1 MDVRKL
7 ICVAALLL
15 VSFSARCQFYSYGD
29 DPGPVRW
36 SSISSGSFKIIYPR
50 TMDSLARCYALS
62 LEKYSGAVGLSIG
75 YTPNQSYKKP
85 LPVILHA
92 FGSEANGMSVWT
104 PRRLEL
110 RTTPDAYS
118 PTPFPWITDLAI
130 HESRHAAQMQY
141 ANTGP
146 LRIFNIL
153 LGEISTGAMASLYGN
168 QAFFEGDAVVAE
180 TALTRSGRAR
190 TADFLE
196 YYRFALDNGDYRDFY
211 KWYYGSNKKYTPTYY
226 TAGYMFV
233 AGMRT
238 LYDDPLF
245 TQRFYSNVFR
255 LKPWPF
261 PMFNMQYTVKQASG
275 KSFRDTFREIEDY
288 FHGIWTEEAAARAP
302 FMPGER
308 LTPVTRRHRVYWGTT
323 LAGDTLYGIKSGVD
337 VPTQLVDLDTG
348 KTLKYFAVGTGSLM
362 WSDSLGKIFWSET
375 VPHPRWS
382 LASDSRIRYY
392 DPSTGKTGDLT
403 GKGRYYNP
411 APSPSDSRIA
421 VTSYPYNGGSQS
433 VILDGASGEV
443 AQVVSAPDS
452 LQIVESAWIGGDVI
466 VSAISNAGFG
476 LYNASRGFQ
485 RLLDPIP
492 VKIKQMRSN
501 GNELLLVSD
510 LNGVNELYSFDC
522 GTRTL
527 TRLTSTRY
535 GASEFVFKGD
545 SLYYSAITESGKA
558 LFRTAVKD
566 LPRTA
571 ADAAQYH
578 RYVIEDELSRQ
589 ERALG
594 ALQSPAS
601 ATLEPARS
609 YPKLPLLL
617 KIHSWAPVY
626 IDYNSISSISSD
638 IFNNAAKPGAMVFFQ
653 NDLGT
658 ASGYAGY
665 SYSKDSKG
673 AGHHAG
679 HLNFTYS
686 GLYPVIEATLHFNNV
701 FRSVYNLSSKAE
713 EKGRTIRFTTKNTST
728 PQFSG
733 NVLIYVPL
741 KFSRG
746 GWSSGLIPQLRYV
759 FSNNMYD
766 LGESH
771 FLIRP
776 SIGDSG
782 QDQVVFLKKD
792 QGEILPAQRV
802 VASVRAYRILKKHQ
816 SGVYPRFGAG
826 VELGVSSR
834 IGMSGIYSPNLYA
847 SLYGYLPGIV
857 PEHGI
862 RLAAVAQQHLPT
874 NYYFNENTVSCLPR
888 GYSAMASSAGM
899 IAAYG
904 SQVRLGVDYSLAIAP
919 VDWSFLSPVAYIRN
933 FILTPHADYA
943 LFFKQDKTLALCSV
957 GADLSAALG
966 NLIWVPFN
974 SEIGV
979 SYSYNCGPGFGET
992 GMNRHYFGMI
1002 FNIDIQ

>member
-7 ICVAALLL
+7 ICAAAMLL

-29 DPGPVRW
+29 DPGAVRW
-36 SSISSGSFKIIYPR
+36 SSIRTESFRIIYPR
-50 TMDSLARCYALS
+50 TFDSLARAYALS
-62 LEKYSGAVGLSIG
+62 LEKYSAEVGRSIG
-75 YTPNQSYKKP
+75 YTPNQSYGKP

-92 FGSEANGMSVWT
+92 YGSESNGMAVWT

-110 RTTPDAYS
+110 RTVPDAYG
-118 PTPFPWITDLAI
+118 PIPFPWITNLAI

-146 LRIFNIL
+146 LRLFNIL

-180 TALTRSGRAR
+180 TALTRSGRGR

-226 TAGYMFV
+226 TAGYMLV

-261 PMFNMQYTVKQASG
+261 PMFNMQYTIKEASG
-275 KSFRDTFREIEDY
+275 KSFRDTFREIEDF
-288 FHGIWTEEAAARAP
+288 FHGIWTEEAAERAP
-302 FMPGER
+302 YMPGDR

-323 LAGDTLYGIKSGVD
+323 LAGDSLYGIKSGVD
-337 VPTQLVDLDTG
+337 VPTQLIDVQTG
-348 KTLKYFAVGTGSLM
+348 KTLRYFAVGTSSLM
-362 WSDSLGKIFWSET
+362 WSDSLGMLLWSET
-375 VPHPRWS
+375 VPDRRWS

-392 DPSTGKTGDLT
+392 DPQTGKTGDLT
-403 GKGRYYNP
+403 KKGRYFNP
-411 APSPSDSRIA
+411 APSPTDSRIA
-421 VTSYPYNGGSQS
+421 VTSYPYEGGSQS
-433 VILDGASGEV
+433 VILDGASGETSL
-443 AQVVSAPDS
+443 VVSAPDS

-476 LYNASRGFQ
+476 LYNASRGFE

-492 VKIKQMRSN
+492 VKIKQMRSQ
-501 GNELLLVSD
+501 GGELLFVSD
-510 LNGVNELYSFDC
+510 LDGVNELYSFDC
-522 GTRTL
+522 ATRNL
-527 TRLTSTRY
+527 SRLTSTRY

-558 LFRTAVKD
+558 VFRTAVAD
-566 LPRTA
+566 LPRTE
-571 ADAAQYH
+571 ADPSQYH
-578 RYVIEDELSRQ
+578 HYVIEDKLSAQ

-594 ALQSPAS
+594 AFQAPAS
-601 ATLEPARS
+601 ATIETARS
-609 YPKLPLLL
+609 YRKIPHLL
-617 KIHSWAPVY
+617 KIHAWAPVY
-626 IDYNSISSISSD
+626 INYDSVSSISSD
-638 IFNNAAKPGAMVFFQ
+638 IFNNVAKPGAMAFFQ
-653 NDLGT
+653 NELGT
-658 ASGYAGY
+658 ASGYAAY
-665 SYSKDSKG
+665 SYSKDSEG

-679 HLNFTYS
+679 HLNFKYS

-701 FRSVYNLSSKAE
+701 FSSFYNLTSKKE
-713 EKGRTIRFTTKNTST
+713 ETGRTIRFSPTKTTT

-733 NVLIYVPL
+733 NISVYVPL

-746 GWSSGLIPQLRYV
+746 GWSAGLIPQLRYN

-766 LGESH
+766 LGETH
-771 FLIRP
+771 YLIRP

-782 QDQVVFLKKD
+782 KD
-792 QGEILPAQRV
+792 QLLFLEKDPGPVLPTQRII
-802 VASVRAYRILKKHQ
+802 ATVRAYRVLNKHL
-816 SGVYPRFGAG
+816 SGVYPRFGG
-826 VELGVSSR
+826 GIELGVSTR
-834 IGMSGIYSPNLYA
+834 IGLAGVFSPNAYA

-857 PEHGI
+857 PEHGV
-862 RLAAVAQQHLPT
+862 RLTAVAQKHLET
-874 NYYFNENTVSCLPR
+874 GYLFNENTISCLPR
-888 GYSAMASSAGM
+888 GYAAMASSSGK

-904 SQVRLGVDYSLAIAP
+904 SQVRFGADYSMAIAP
-919 VDWSFLSPVAYIRN
+919 VDWSFLCPVAYIRN
-933 FILTPHADYA
+933 FVLTPHVDYA
-943 LFFKQDKTLALCSV
+943 LFFKTDKTLALCSA
-957 GADLSAALG
+957 GADLSAVLG
-966 NLIWVPFN
+966 NLLWVPFDT
-974 SEIGV
+974 EIGI
-979 SYSYNCGPGFGET
+979 SYMYNCGPGFSET
-992 GMNRHYFGMI
+992 GIDRHYFGMI